1 MTTQTFWNT
10 WMKTQKI
17 DNYEFPANADLRVE
31 VYLRSQATA
40 MGWQQLKDSIIK
52 NMLKIEQ
59 QIKTDES
66 LSQVEPFD
74 KQPETIRLL
83 KKTKP
88 TSL

>member
-1 MTTQTFWNT
+1 
-10 WMKTQKI
+10 MKTQKI
-17 DNYEFPANADLRVE
+17 DNYTFPNNIDLRIE

-52 NMLKIEQ
+52 NMMKIEL

-74 KQPETIRLL
+74 KNPQTVRIL
-83 KKTKP
+83 KKKK
-88 TSL
+88 

>member
-1 MTTQTFWNT
+1 MTTQIFWNT

-17 DNYEFPANADLRVE
+17 DNYTFPNNIDLRIE

-52 NMLKIEQ
+52 NMMKIEL

-74 KQPETIRLL
+74 KNPQTVRIL
-83 KKTKP
+83 KKKK
-88 TSL
+88 